1 MDMNEGL
8 PKRVARAII
17 SAFLSK
23 RQKRQMHL
31 TSADRAL
38 EVNLVTSWDKQC
50 GIATYSAYFAH
61 ELKKKCKVYVT
72 VLTNKNALSPYF
84 GNLGYTVGRSYDLV
98 HVQFEYG
105 IFPSLKLGKRTLT
118 AFSALLFYLGLAMGN
133 RYVVTTLHEPRKTVT
148 AGSRSGLL
156 YSKQLD
162 QLLFSVSDTI
172 VVHTQES
179 KRLLQTVYGL
189 EPTKLTVI
197 PHGSYEQPKF
207 SDKEA
212 AKAKLGLQG
221 KIIVTILGFVT
232 AKKGHDLVIP
242 LLPKIN
248 DNVQLVIAGGPQ
260 NYQDEQYMANL
271 KKLAE
276 QYGVSDRVTLTG
288 YLEDLTSILNASDV
302 ALLPYRYVTDSGVL
316 HLLIAYRV
324 PTLTSDLA
332 AFREVYDEFGCLDL
346 FRAGDSEDLYEKLRA
361 LLADS
366 QHRITLKAKCA
377 DMWNATKWSTIAQRH
392 IELYRQILS
401 KKS

>member
-1 MDMNEGL
+1 MNMNEGL
-8 PKRVARAII
+8 PKRVARAIT
-17 SAFLSK
+17 SAFLSR
-23 RQKRQMHL
+23 RQKRQMRL
-31 TSADRAL
+31 TSADRSL

-50 GIATYSAYFAH
+50 GIATYSAYFAQ
-61 ELKKKCKVYVT
+61 ELKKKCEVYVT
-72 VLTNKNALSPYF
+72 ALTNKNALSPYF

-105 IFPSLKLGKRTLT
+105 IFPSLKIGKRTLT

-148 AGSRSGLL
+148 AGSKSGLL

-232 AKKGHDLVIP
+232 AKKGH
-242 LLPKIN
+242 
-248 DNVQLVIAGGPQ
+248 G
-260 NYQDEQYMANL
+260 
-271 KKLAE
+271 
-276 QYGVSDRVTLTG
+276 DR
-288 YLEDLTSILNASDV
+288 A
-302 ALLPYRYVTDSGVL
+302 ALRRG
-316 HLLIAYRV
+316 
-324 PTLTSDLA
+324 
-332 AFREVYDEFGCLDL
+332 
-346 FRAGDSEDLYEKLRA
+346 
-361 LLADS
+361 
-366 QHRITLKAKCA
+366 
-377 DMWNATKWSTIAQRH
+377 
-392 IELYRQILS
+392 
-401 KKS
+401 